1 MGGLGFGPERTFTPV
16 NSSRTLAAAAVAGA
30 LCLPLAAC
38 SESDVD
44 KAKNQVQDAADKVQ
58 GNLADVSK
66 KDLENALNDAQD
78 AAKNGSAD
86 TKKKA
91 RELQDKIERELNSR
105 K

>member
-1 MGGLGFGPERTFTPV
+1 MDGLSLERRGTFKSV
-16 NSSRTLAAAAVAGA
+16 NSSRKLAAVAVAGA

-38 SESDVD
+38 GESDVD
-44 KAKNQVQDAADKVQ
+44 KAKNQVQDAADKVE
-58 GNLADVSK
+58 GNLDDVSK
-66 KDLENALNDAQD
+66 KDLEKALNDAQD
-78 AAKNGSAD
+78 AAKNGSED